1 MRNLHLYSE
10 IDKREVRW
18 LWYPYIPAGKITVL
32 QGDPGEGK
40 SSLMINLISMLTN
53 GMALPG
59 EKEDGQKRTVI
70 YQAAEDDP
78 ADTVRPRIEA
88 AGGNPG
94 MIGFIDEGEEPLT
107 LDDPRIESAIREM
120 NASLFVIDPI
130 QAFIEQGSDMTSA
143 VKMRQIMRQL
153 AGTAQRTG
161 CAIVLIG
168 HMTKAGRSN
177 NLYRGLGS
185 IDIAA
190 QARSILMVV
199 KDREDCLKRYM
210 LHIKSSLAPAG
221 DPVGFSFDHDK
232 GFVWQDKCDIS
243 ADDILE
249 GRDQT
254 QLKIDMCVSLI
265 QRILETQDLP
275 SRAIYDRMLRAGI
288 SKRTVKEA
296 KKLIP
301 IDVYKKGNAWYWH
314 LNQT

>member
-1 MRNLHLYSE
+1 MNNLHLYSE
-10 IDKREVRW
+10 IDKKEVQW
-18 LWYPYIPAGKITVL
+18 LWYPYIAEGKVTLL

-40 SSLMINLISMLTN
+40 SSLMINLISLLTK
-53 GMALPG
+53 GKALPG
-59 EKEDGQKRTVI
+59 EKEDGRKRTVI

-88 AGGNPG
+88 AGGDPG

-107 LDDPRIESAIREM
+107 LDDPRIESAIREL

-143 VKMRQIMRQL
+143 VKMRQIMRHL

-161 CAIVLIG
+161 CAVVLIG
-168 HMTKAGRSN
+168 HMSKTTRSN

-199 KDREDCLKRYM
+199 RDREVAGLRYM
-210 LHIKSSLAPAG
+210 LHIKSSLAPSG
-221 DPVGFSFDHDK
+221 NPIGFSFDKNK
-232 GFVWQDKCDIS
+232 GFVWQKPDTVCSEPAIGIK
-243 ADDILE
+243 
-249 GRDQT
+249 RQT
-254 QLKIDMCVSLI
+254 ELKIDMSISLL
-265 QRILETQDLP
+265 QELLEEEDLP
-275 SRAIYDRMLRAGI
+275 SNSIYGHMAAAGI
-288 SKRTVKEA
+288 SRRTVKEA
-296 KKLIP
+296 KKHIP
-301 IDVYKKGNAWYWH
+301 IDVYKKGNVWYWH

>member
-1 MRNLHLYSE
+1 MSNLHLYSE

-53 GMALPG
+53 GRALPG
-59 EKEDGQKRTVI
+59 EKEDGQKRTII

-107 LDDPRIESAIREM
+107 LDDPRIESAIREL

-143 VKMRQIMRQL
+143 VKMRQIIRHL

-161 CAIVLIG
+161 CAVVLIG
-168 HMTKAGRSN
+168 HMTKAGHSN

-185 IDIAA
+185 VDIAA

-199 KDREDCLKRYM
+199 RDRDDSLKRYM
-210 LHIKSSLAPAG
+210 LHIKSSLAPEG
-221 DPVGFSFDHDK
+221 VPVGFCFDHDK
-232 GFVWQDKCDIS
+232 GFIWQENDDMS
-243 ADDILE
+243 VEDILE
-249 GRDQT
+249 DRTRT
-254 QLKIDMCVSLI
+254 QLKIDICISFL
-265 QRILETQDLP
+265 QRLLEAEDLP
-275 SRAIYDRMLRAGI
+275 SRVIYDYMMEAGI
-288 SKRTVKEA
+288 SSRTVKAA
-296 KKLIP
+296 KTLIP
-301 IDVYKKGNAWYWH
+301 IDVYKKGNSWYWH
-314 LNQT
+314 LNQA